1 MKLHETIKRTYDK
14 ILKPFFK
21 IEVLSDK
28 GWEEISSLNIIEN
41 KEVYEITTENEMLLC
56 TGDHI
61 IIDENNEEI
70 FAKDTLHKHIK
81 CKSHN

>member
-1 MKLHETIKRTYDK
+1 MKLHEIVKRTYDK
-14 ILKPFFK
+14 ILKPIFK
-21 IEVLSDK
+21 VEVLSDK
-28 GWEEISSLNIIEN
+28 GWEEISSLNISEN

-61 IIDENNEEI
+61 VIDENNEEI

>member
-41 KEVYEITTENEMLLC
+41 KEVYEITTENE
-56 TGDHI
+56 
-61 IIDENNEEI
+61 
-70 FAKDTLHKHIK
+70 TL
-81 CKSHN
+81 